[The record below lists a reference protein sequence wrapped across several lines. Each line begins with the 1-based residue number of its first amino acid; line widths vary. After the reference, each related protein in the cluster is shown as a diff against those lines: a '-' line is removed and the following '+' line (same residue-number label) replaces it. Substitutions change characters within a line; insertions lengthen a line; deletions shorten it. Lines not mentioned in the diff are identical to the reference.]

1 MQIRLVLLAI
11 LALPEMYE
19 AFTAT
24 RSTNTAYRARHAQTS
39 FFRTLSAATTTTTN
53 GSEASSNSK
62 LYDNNNEDDDDDDD
76 DDDGIPV
83 AWSQFQDW
91 ALMDNLPKYMIDTN
105 YFSSK
110 KSKKNSRIANNNKN
124 RQPAARWRSMVREVP
139 ELTGFDVELVRRRY
153 SKLLLLEKNNTDH
166 ENQDASNPKITKT
179 PPTSFLPDILP
190 LLEKYSF
197 EKEGGLSGYAYGIA
211 GVADGTQ
218 MTTPPLRGCEVT
230 IPQGWVESEDGSCIY
245 ELGDPLDVEQTAGYS
260 LDYAKQAAADVSKGL
275 VSAASS
281 NGGLSSPS
289 SSNEDT
295 QALVNLA
302 ALTGMLLVSAA
313 AVNSLSHHVS
323 VHVYWV

>member
-1 MQIRLVLLAI
+1 MQIRLAFLAF
-11 LALPEMYE
+11 LALPENNE
-19 AFTAT
+19 AFTA
-24 RSTNTAYRARHAQTS
+24 TNTAYRARHAAQTFS
-39 FFRTLSAATTTTTN
+39 VRTTALSAVTTTTAN
-53 GSEASSNSK
+53 GFNSK
-62 LYDNNNEDDDDDDD
+62 LYDNNEDDDD

-110 KSKKNSRIANNNKN
+110 KSKKNSSRTANNNNKE

-153 SKLLLLEKNNTDH
+153 SKLLLLEQNTVDP
-166 ENQDASNPKITKT
+166 ENQDVDSSSNPKNKKT

-245 ELGDPLDVEQTAGYS
+245 ELGDPLDVEQGYS
-260 LDYAKQAAADVSKGL
+260 LDYAKQAVSGVSKGL
-275 VSAASS
+275 VSSAAAAS
-281 NGGLSSPS
+281 NGGLSSGSPSS

-302 ALTGMLLVSAA
+302 ALTGMLLASAA
-313 AVNSLSHHVS
+313 AVNTISHHVS
-323 VHVYWV
+323 VHVYW